1 MQSFVVA
8 AYPLLLSGSQFV
20 PSRLDFDQCEFFLAM
35 NEEIRPACIA
45 TPLVLNEIAKDLHE
59 RIDGHDINQ
68 LSGNLDVLS
77 SMRPQIV
84 SKIAAR
90 AEPLIEYAP

>member
-1 MQSFVVA
+1 MVA

-68 LSGNLDVLS
+68 LSANLDVLS